1 MYNNQRLLHK
11 ILYNHLL
18 HLHHLYRHQGDVDQ
32 IQLMVQYQL
41 FQQLHQQVVE
51 VELVVK
57 VQHLGMM
64 AEQAA
69 LEVELVEM
77 LDQVQLLEQE
87 THLL

>member
-1 MYNNQRLLHK
+1 LVPQEQQQEIVLQVEMEALR
-11 ILYNHLL
+11 
-18 HLHHLYRHQGDVDQ
+18 
-32 IQLMVQYQL
+32 L
-41 FQQLHQQVVE
+41 FQQYHLLVE